1 MTPKPAILFYITG
14 SPQHRLIFAKKSAL
28 THSPPWQR
36 LPELLALQSQISE
49 VDGFSAFPV
58 LRNPDAQGHIIPQ
71 YGSINLLHTQQ
82 MKRAII
88 MYGLHSPFTKEL
100 LNAVASSI
108 GNFTP
113 YDWRTLIKA
122 PLKPGEYL
130 QWTMWLQ
137 GMAQDRANSNARAG
151 TAQKQITFEILTH
164 TGQCDAIEAQIQS
177 PPWWKTNCNNC
188 SHLVLAVCFSI
199 CNYIMNFVSKWL
211 RHLSYK

>member
-108 GNFTP
+108 GNFIL
-113 YDWRTLIKA
+113 YNWRVLIKA
-122 PLKPGEYL
+122 LLKPGEYL
-130 QWTMWLQ
+130 QWTMWF
-137 GMAQDRANSNARAG
+137 QDIARDHANKQKHSSWHSPKSNY
-151 TAQKQITFEILTH
+151 F
-164 TGQCDAIEAQIQS
+164 
-177 PPWWKTNCNNC
+177 
-188 SHLVLAVCFSI
+188 
-199 CNYIMNFVSKWL
+199 
-211 RHLSYK
+211 